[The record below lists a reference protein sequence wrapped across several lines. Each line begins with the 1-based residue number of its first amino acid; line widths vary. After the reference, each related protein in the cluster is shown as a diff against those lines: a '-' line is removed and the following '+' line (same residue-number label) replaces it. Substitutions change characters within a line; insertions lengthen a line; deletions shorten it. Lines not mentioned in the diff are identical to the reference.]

1 MDGNMVDYYDMR
13 QRYKAF
19 TLIEL
24 IVVMGILIILMV
36 IGVSVGRY
44 AIQKSQDTY
53 HQNAVRNLYAALLK
67 YKIDN
72 KEYPELGSCSGCIE
86 KEFFSYALGYNGTSD
101 QHILV
106 PYLEEEGK
114 FDGGTDATYYYAVDE
129 YDQQFVI
136 VCVSLGGVDD
146 ENQRGFYCTGD
157 GIGILPSESP
167 ILSSDIGSLESGDP
181 SALSVLSLDDSDWR
195 RKDKFTQS
203 Q

>member
-1 MDGNMVDYYDMR
+1 MIDYYNMK

-24 IVVMGILIILMV
+24 IVVMGILIILMA
-36 IGVSVGRY
+36 IGIAIGRY

-53 HQNAVRNLYAALLK
+53 HKDAARNLYTALVK
-67 YKIDN
+67 YKLDN
-72 KEYPELGSCSGCIE
+72 KKYPELGNCGSCIE
-86 KEFFSYALGYNGTSD
+86 EEFFSYALGYNGTVD

-106 PYLEEEGK
+106 SYMEEETK
-114 FDGGTDATYYYAVDE
+114 FDGGGDATYYYAVDE

-146 ENQRGFYCTGD
+146 QTQRGFYCTGD
-157 GIGILPSESP
+157 GMGMLPEDSP
-167 ILSSDIGSLESGDP
+167 ILSSDIGSLESGDF
-181 SALSVLSLDDSDWR
+181 SAISVLSLDDSDWR
-195 RKDKFTQS
+195 KKDKFTQS